1 MRTRVRLA
9 GTTAFLVAAA
19 AMLWQP
25 AAAQVTTEERRVTG
39 YGANVQDAV
48 LAALAEATL
57 QVCGVVI
64 RTRTLSEVEAVDDGE
79 IRITERLNRMIEAT
93 PGAEACRFDGYD
105 VVATRGLAPDVAAE
119 VRARYGVYRVPG
131 PDMERRRIAVLEF
144 PIGEVHLAGVGGG
157 RERLE
162 GGAVVER
169 GVGVDFR
176 LVRNLEDRFRAQIEA
191 YLTQGRRFGVLD
203 RDRPDVFEAERQL
216 LQSGDVDPRERARLG
231 QVMGADYLVYG
242 SVDRLLVEDRRDA
255 IEITGEVRGGDAAS
269 LRVRFTVLAVA
280 TRQVK
285 WSSSLVV
292 DRGIRGAAHPEQLA
306 EALLDEAAARIVD
319 ELTENIYPPK
329 VTQVIGGGRF
339 VVNRGGNTVA
349 AGDLFEVF
357 AVGEWLIDPDTGE
370 KLDRLETSVAVARV
384 REVKPKYSVA
394 EVVSEPVELS
404 RGMVLRRRAAPSA
417 EAAPVRPARAGP
429 TFEDVDGDG
438 IPDYLNRTGD

>member
-1 MRTRVRLA
+1 MRMGMQAVWA
-9 GTTAFLVAAA
+9 VAALA
-19 AMLWQP
+19 AAVALDQP

-39 YGANVQDAV
+39 YGANAQDAI

-57 QVCGVVI
+57 QVCGVVV

-79 IRITERLNRMIEAT
+79 VRIAERLNRMIEAT
-93 PGAEACRFDGYD
+93 SGAEACRFEGYD
-105 VVATRGLAPDVAAE
+105 VVATHGAMPDVTAE

-131 PDMERRRIAVLEF
+131 PDMDRRRIAVLEF
-144 PIGEVHLAGVGGG
+144 PIGEVHLSGVGGG

-162 GGAVVER
+162 DGAVVER
-169 GVGVDFR
+169 GVGVDFG

-203 RDRPDVFEAERQL
+203 RDRPDVFEAERDL

-231 QVMGADYLVYG
+231 KVLGADYLVYG
-242 SVDRLLVEDRRDA
+242 SVDRLLVEDRSDTL
-255 IEITGEVRGGDAAS
+255 EITGEARGGDVATA
-269 LRVRFTVLAVA
+269 RVRFTVLAVA

-285 WSSSLVV
+285 WSSSVTL
-292 DRGIRGAAHPEQLA
+292 DHAIRGSVHPEQLA
-306 EALLDEAAARIVD
+306 EALLDAAAARIVD

-394 EVVSEPVELS
+394 EVISEPAELS
-404 RGMVLRRRAAPSA
+404 RGMVLRRRDAPAADT
-417 EAAPVRPARAGP
+417 APVRRVKAEP

>member
-1 MRTRVRLA
+1 MRAMVRLA
-9 GTTAFLVAAA
+9 GAAAFLALAAA
-19 AMLWQP
+19 VPGQP
-25 AAAQVTTEERRVTG
+25 ATAQVTTEERSVTG
-39 YGANVQDAV
+39 YGANAQDAV

-79 IRITERLNRMIEAT
+79 LRITERLNRMIEAT
-93 PGAEACRFDGYD
+93 SGAEACRFEGYD
-105 VVATRGLAPDVAAE
+105 VVATRGVAPDVAAE

-162 GGAVVER
+162 DGAVAER
-169 GVGVDFR
+169 GVGVDFG

-203 RDRPDVFEAERQL
+203 RDRPDVFEAERAL

-231 QVMGADYLVYG
+231 QVLGADYLVYG
-242 SVDRLLVEDRRDA
+242 SVDRLAVEDRSEA
-255 IEITGEVRGGDAAS
+255 IEITGEVRGGDAAN

-394 EVVSEPVELS
+394 EVISEPAELA
-404 RGMVLRRRAAPSA
+404 RGMVLRRRAAPA
-417 EAAPVRPARAGP
+417 EAAPVRPARSEP